1 MLNLSKY
8 NRFDAMIARNEGCL
22 RKVCRLYGG
31 DNSALRED
39 LYQEIAIRLWHSFD
53 NSFHGHCKESTWVYR
68 VAINA
73 AQNYLRSYIPRAETL
88 PLTALDHEP
97 ATEMHN
103 ERLDTLYEAIRQ
115 LEATDQAIVLA
126 HLDGDTHRE
135 IALAL
140 GMGESA
146 VKMRF
151 LRIKDKLRTLIEKD
165 IHQ

>member
-1 MLNLSKY
+1 MLNLSRY
-8 NRFDAMIARNEGCL
+8 NRFDALIARNEGCL

-53 NSFHGHCKESTWVYR
+53 SSFHGRCKESTWVYR
-68 VAINA
+68 VAINT
-73 AQNYLRSYIPRAETL
+73 AQNYLRSYIPKVETV
-88 PLTALDHEP
+88 PLSALVQEP
-97 ATEMHN
+97 ATEPRN
-103 ERLDTLYEAIRQ
+103 ERLDALYEAIRQ
-115 LEATDQAIVLA
+115 LEATDQAIILA

-151 LRIKDKLRTLIEKD
+151 LRIKEKLRTLIEKG
-165 IHQ
+165 